1 MHDLCLLNVI
11 VRRDHDE
18 ALIAFFQEHDVET
31 MTSIPCQ
38 GTAGKKLLSLL
49 GLEETD
55 KLYMHAM
62 TSRSAAKRL
71 MKAMVSELGLDMP
84 GTGVAFTIPVASL
97 AGASSLNHFTSGQNL
112 NYEEVNDMPNAFP
125 YELIIA
131 IANRGYS
138 DMVMDAARSAGA
150 MGGTV
155 LHAKGTNPDSNSN
168 FFGMSIADE
177 KEMLMILTAACQKA
191 PIMRSIMEKAGVES
205 PAHTVMFSLPVESVA
220 GLRSVMEAAGQ
231 A

>member
-1 MHDLCLLNVI
+1 MYDLCLLHVI
-11 VRRDHDE
+11 VRRGHDE
-18 ALIAFFQEHDVET
+18 PLIAFFQEHNVET
-31 MTSIPCQ
+31 MTSIPCE
-38 GTAGKKLLSLL
+38 GTASKKILSLL
-49 GLEETD
+49 GLEETG
-55 KLYMHAM
+55 KLYMYVM
-62 TSRSAAKRL
+62 TTRRRAKQL

-84 GTGVAFTIPVASL
+84 GTGVAFTTPVTSI
-97 AGASSLNHFTSGQNL
+97 AGSSSLKHFISGQDIIL
-112 NYEEVNDMPNAFP
+112 EEVNDMPNAFP

-155 LHAKGTNPDSNSN
+155 LHAKGTNPDSNAN

-191 PIMRSIMEKAGVES
+191 DIMRAIMEQAGVRT

-220 GLRSVMEAAGQ
+220 GLRSVMEAAGK